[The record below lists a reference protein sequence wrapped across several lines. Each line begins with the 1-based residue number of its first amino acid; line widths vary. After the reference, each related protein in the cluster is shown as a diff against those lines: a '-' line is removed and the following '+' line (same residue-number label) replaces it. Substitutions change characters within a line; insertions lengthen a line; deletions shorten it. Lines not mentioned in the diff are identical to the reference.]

1 MPESYDKNVSVF
13 TFRKII
19 GAVNETR
26 IRDAR
31 FSIFPP
37 VLLPANVEPAFIF
50 WHVEA
55 DVRREN
61 KICEVRVR
69 FNTSS
74 RWLPR
79 EENFYGRRRR
89 LSHES
94 RRLRE
99 QRRVRVVPRSCKTR
113 VLQFGPYATASASAA
128 LLQIE
133 FPRLSKSG
141 LFSALVSSSRI
152 VSYSFSNLSS
162 HANLPSWTSCQG
174 SARRPYMKDS
184 ASCRPFVG
192 WSLLYSRPDANNS
205 RLWTTR
211 VADVPNATYKASE
224 MVRTRSSSSSSP
236 C

>member
-1 MPESYDKNVSVF
+1 MKLVSATHAF
-13 TFRKII
+13 PFFHQC
-19 GAVNETR
+19 
-26 IRDAR
+26 
-31 FSIFPP
+31 FSPP
-37 VLLPANVEPAFIF
+37 TSNQHSFSGTSRPTC
-50 WHVEA
+50 
-55 DVRREN
+55 DVRIKFVKSVCGLIPVPGGCRA
-61 KICEVRVR
+61 KK
-69 FNTSS
+69 TSTEGEDAS
-74 RWLPR
+74 RT
-79 EENFYGRRRR
+79 
-89 LSHES
+89 S
-94 RRLRE
+94 
-99 QRRVRVVPRSCKTR
+99 RVVFGNNVVFVSSHVHLSCKTR

>member
-55 DVRREN
+55 DVRRDN

-69 FNTSS
+69 FNTSA

-99 QRRVRVVPRSCKTR
+99 QRRVRVVPRAP
-113 VLQFGPYATASASAA
+113 VLQNEGSPVWPVRDGVCVRGFTPNRVPQTF
-128 LLQIE
+128 QIWVVQRARE
-133 FPRLSKSG
+133 F
-141 LFSALVSSSRI
+141 
-152 VSYSFSNLSS
+152 
-162 HANLPSWTSCQG
+162 
-174 SARRPYMKDS
+174 
-184 ASCRPFVG
+184 
-192 WSLLYSRPDANNS
+192 
-205 RLWTTR
+205 
-211 VADVPNATYKASE
+211 VADRFVLLF
-224 MVRTRSSSSSSP
+224 
-236 C
+236 